1 MPRNSKKTP
10 KNPPKKIP
18 NKTPAPTLSLNDH
31 DYAALAEFRHSLRS
45 FLAFSEQ
52 AARKTGLTPQQHQ
65 ALLAVRGLGAEK
77 GVTVGELAGR
87 LLLKHHTTVGLVDR
101 LVRADLL
108 RRTPDEEDRRRAL
121 LSLTPKADKALKA
134 LSAIHLAEIRRH
146 APQLVDLLRKLSP
159 RA

>member
-10 KNPPKKIP
+10 KNPPTKIP

-52 AARKTGLTPQQHQ
+52 AARKAGLTPQQHQ
-65 ALLAVRGLGAEK
+65 ALLAVRGLGLEK

-87 LLLKHHTTVGLVDR
+87 FLVKHHTTVGLVDR
-101 LVRADLL
+101 LLRADLL
-108 RRTPDEEDRRRAL
+108 RPPPDEGGRARGL
-121 LSLTPKADKALKA
+121 LSVA
-134 LSAIHLAEIRRH
+134 
-146 APQLVDLLRKLSP
+146 
-159 RA
+159 